1 MAITIPILSEFN
13 DKGIRAAESAFGKIG
28 NVAKKAAI
36 AVGAFAGAGAVV
48 GAKLIGAAENA
59 ATANARIE
67 QVAES
72 MGLFGEGTENAATSV
87 DDLTKRLTDLANKTA
102 LQTGIDQNQIKLT
115 QAKLLTF
122 KELATTADEVGGSF
136 DRATQVAIDLAAAG
150 FGAAESNA
158 VQLGKA
164 LNDPV
169 KGLTALTRSGI
180 TFTKQEEELIKTL
193 VASGKQLEA
202 QDMILEAIEK
212 QVGGTAAATANGSDR
227 MRVAFSQLQER
238 LGTALLPMF
247 EKLTN
252 FVLDKLIPGIEGFV
266 ALFRSEGIGGIGRVV
281 GEQIPIVIDKL
292 KDIGAALIKW
302 VKDSLP
308 GWLKKLEELG
318 EALVSWIGP
327 RIGPALQKLGEWLGD
342 LANWIINTGLPLLV
356 EKLIQL
362 GNALV
367 EWIGPQIV
375 PALKALGEWLA
386 KLLNWIVTDAFPKL
400 AAQALKLA
408 GALLSWL
415 AEIIPQALAGLATF
429 VLELI
434 KELPRI
440 FADLVSAMLDK
451 GLELGSS
458 LLEGIVDFVKNLPGM
473 LWDAFQATFTKLVE
487 LGKEMVKKI
496 VDGIKSTPAAIGD
509 AIRGQVGS
517 VVTDPTR
524 GTVGS
529 LLGIDIWPF
538 AQGGI
543 VTGPTLGLIGEA
555 GPEAVIPLDQMS
567 SMGGSITV
575 NVSGSVIS
583 EGDLIETVRRGLV
596 NAQRNGAQLVYS
608 NV

>member
-227 MRVAFSQLQER
+227 MKVAFSQLQER
-238 LGTALLPMF
+238 LGTALLPIF

-266 ALFRSEGIGGIGRVV
+266 ALFREEGIGGIGRVV
-281 GEQIPIVIDKL
+281 GEQIPKVIDKL
-292 KDIGAALIKW
+292 KELGAALIDWIKA
-302 VKDSLP
+302 SLP
-308 GWLKKLEELG
+308 GWLKKLQELG

-342 LANWIINTGLPLLV
+342 LANWIIDTGLPLLV

-386 KLLNWIVTDAFPKL
+386 SLASWIITDAIPKL
-400 AAQALKLA
+400 AAEALKLA

-415 AEIIPQALAGLATF
+415 AELLPKAIAGLATF

-434 KELPRI
+434 KELPSI
-440 FADLVSAMLDK
+440 FLDLVNAMLDK
-451 GLELGSS
+451 GLELGQS
-458 LLEGIVDFVKNLPGM
+458 LLDGIVDFVKDMPGKIF
-473 LWDAFQATFTKLVE
+473 DAFGVVFDK
-487 LGKEMVKKI
+487 MVDIGREI
-496 VDGIKSTPAAIGD
+496 VAAIVRGIKASPGIIKD
-509 AIRGQVGS
+509 AI
-517 VVTDPTR
+517 
-524 GTVGS
+524 GS
-529 LLGIDIWPF
+529 LLPGGTSGPLGFVLGQFANVPIPF
-538 AQGGI
+538 MAEGGI
-543 VTGPTLGLIGEA
+543 VTGPTVAMIGEA
-555 GPEAVIPLDQMS
+555 GPEAIIPLDRLGG
-567 SMGGSITV
+567 MGGGVTI
-575 NVSGSVIS
+575 NVGGSVIS